1 MSMATSLP
9 STRRSSAFSESV
21 GGEIQFEFIDVTPAP
36 IFSGLDRSHDG
47 MCGRMEVFRGVFIFG
62 RIATTDMPAAQAQAK
77 VHPPIPHFQT
87 LFTTSGAR
95 FHILDLIEVD
105 TVTHGLPPVG
115 CGSGSRT

>member
-1 MSMATSLP
+1 MDLAKCLSL
-9 STRRSSAFSESV
+9 TQMTSAFSESTRR
-21 GGEIQFEFIDVTPAP
+21 EIQFEFIDVTPAP

-47 MCGRMEVFRGVFIFG
+47 MRGRMEVFRGVFIFG

-77 VHPPIPHFQT
+77 VHPPIARFQT

-95 FHILDLIEVD
+95 FDILDLIEMRAVS
-105 TVTHGLPPVG
+105 HGFPPVG

>member
-9 STRRSSAFSESV
+9 STRRSSAFSESTR
-21 GGEIQFEFIDVTPAP
+21 GEIQFEFIDVTPAP

-47 MCGRMEVFRGVFIFG
+47 MGGRMEVFRGVFIFG

-115 CGSGSRT
+115 CCSGSRT

>member
-9 STRRSSAFSESV
+9 STRRSSAFSESTR
-21 GGEIQFEFIDVTPAP
+21 GEIQFEFIDVTPAP

-87 LFTTSGAR
+87 LFTTSAAR
-95 FHILDLIEVD
+95 FDILDLIEMGAGS
-105 TVTHGLPPVG
+105 HCFPPLG
-115 CGSGSRT
+115 CCSGSRT